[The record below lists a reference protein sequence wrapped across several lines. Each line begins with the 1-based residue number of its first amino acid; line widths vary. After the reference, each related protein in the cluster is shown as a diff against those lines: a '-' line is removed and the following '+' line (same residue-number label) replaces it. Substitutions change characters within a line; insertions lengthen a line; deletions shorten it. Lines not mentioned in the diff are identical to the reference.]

1 MPNLLIQT
9 DPHSLSI
16 DLSALLSHLT
26 LTDAQFYDFCQTN
39 RDLRIE
45 RSATGEVIIMSPAF
59 ADTGHCNFR
68 LIQQLANWA
77 DADGTG
83 LGFDSSAG
91 FTLPN
96 GATRSPDVAWIQLER
111 WNRLSPQQQASFAP
125 ICPDFVV
132 ELRSASDR
140 LSILQEKLEEY
151 LANGVRLGLLIDPPN
166 RMVYCY
172 RPGQPVAG
180 LDNLTQVNCAPELP
194 GFTVKLAPIW
204 G

>member
-1 MPNLLIQT
+1 MPNLLIKT
-9 DPHSLSI
+9 DPVQLSI

-26 LTDAQFYDFCQTN
+26 LTDAQFYAFCQTN

-45 RSATGEVIIMSPAF
+45 RTATGEVIVMSPAF
-59 ADTGHCNFR
+59 SDTGHRNFR

-91 FTLPN
+91 FRLPN
-96 GATRSPDVAWIQLER
+96 GATRSPDAAWIQLER
-111 WNRLSPQQQASFAP
+111 WNCLTPEQQSSFAP

-132 ELRSASDR
+132 ELRSASDS
-140 LSILQEKLEEY
+140 LSTLQEKLEEY
-151 LANGVRLGLLIDPPN
+151 LANGVRLGLLIDPKN
-166 RMVYCY
+166 RKVYRY
-172 RPGQPVAG
+172 RPGQPPEV
-180 LDNLTQVNCAPELP
+180 LDDPAQVNCDPELS
-194 GFTVKLAPIW
+194 GFTLKMAPVW